1 MLVLSR
7 KSRESVVIGAANG
20 MQKLIRVTVLEV
32 RGVTVKL
39 GFEADDDVAVY
50 REEVWERVGSEN
62 PATVPA
68 PVAEKPKYRV
78 PYID

>member
-50 REEVWERVGSEN
+50 REEVWERVSSEN
-62 PATVPA
+62 PATVTA

>member
-1 MLVLSR
+1 MLILSR

-20 MQKLIRVTVLEV
+20 MQKLVRVTVLEL
-32 RGVTVKL
+32 RGGTVKL

-50 REEVWERVGSEN
+50 REEVWERVSSESR
-62 PATVPA
+62 ATVST

>member
-50 REEVWERVGSEN
+50 REEVWERVSSEN

-68 PVAEKPKYRV
+68 LVAEKPKYRV